1 MTLQSKY
8 STPTSESSLH
18 LDLVRGIAALLVM
31 TSHFRLWFYVPYEEL
46 LSHKRLIV
54 ACFYWA
60 TSGEIAHECVMV
72 FFVLSG
78 YLVGGSVLRAMN
90 ENRWSWKDYLLR
102 RGTRLY
108 TVLFPALILTFVLD
122 KICTY
127 SSHYRETLQSVGR
140 LSAIRS
146 HGLSAF
152 IGNLTFLQGV
162 FVQPYGSNG
171 ALWSLSYEFWYY
183 IAFPCLAIML
193 LRRSS
198 ITARLL
204 AAGSLAFVLF
214 LVGETI
220 AIYGFVWLMGVA
232 VHFVPPLESPR
243 RIFRFTIIAGSF
255 MGLCVYTSIEKSG
268 RLGPEK
274 WHLLDVILSLCVFI
288 MIYGLLGPSRPI
300 VNRYYK
306 TVVRHLSSSSYT
318 IYLTHGPFLVVLVAL
333 TRHHLWSPSL
343 GTGVLGALA
352 LIVTFCY
359 TQLAYLCFE
368 RHTSQVLA
376 FAKRLRVAAWSPLLV
391 SKQTPS

>member
-1 MTLQSKY
+1 MS
-8 STPTSESSLH
+8 
-18 LDLVRGIAALLVM
+18 AL
-31 TSHFRLWFYVPYEEL
+31 W
-46 LSHKRLIV
+46 
-54 ACFYWA
+54 C
-60 TSGEIAHECVMV
+60 

-78 YLVGGSVLRAMN
+78 YLVGGSVLRAMD

-102 RGTRLY
+102 RGARLY

-127 SSHYRETLQSVGR
+127 SSHYHETLQAVGR

-204 AAGSLAFVLF
+204 AAGCLAFVLF
-214 LVGETI
+214 LVGEKI
-220 AIYGFVWLMGVA
+220 AIYGLVWLMGVA
-232 VHFVPPLESPR
+232 VHLVPPLESPR
-243 RIFRFTIIAGSF
+243 RILRFTIIAGSF
-255 MGLCVYTSIEKSG
+255 IGLCAYTSIEKS
-268 RLGPEK
+268 RQLGPEN
-274 WHLLDVILSLCVFI
+274 WHLLDLILSICVLI
-288 MIYGLLGPSRPI
+288 MIYGLLLPSGPT

-306 TVVRHLSSSSYT
+306 AVVHHLSSSSYT
-318 IYLTHGPFLVVLVAL
+318 VYLTHGPFLFFLVTL
-333 TRHHLWSPSL
+333 TRHHLWSPAF
-343 GTGVLGALA
+343 GTSVLGALA

-359 TQLAYLCFE
+359 TQLVYLCFE

-376 FAKRLRVAAWSPLLV
+376 FAKRLRVPAWSPLLL